1 MRGGHLHLL
10 NNGKL
15 LRTQGKGLKEN
26 FYIITS
32 LNSFVLK
39 VWHHYSVQV
48 AFPHCFLF
56 RTANHKSY
64 FFFGWGG
71 GSVFLFGVNPS
82 WDCTIVYGIA
92 LRVSS
97 SPLLSKESSEVL
109 GQDSNPGPELRHTP
123 SELRNTPSELR
134 HTPNEL
140 RHTPK

>member
-15 LRTQGKGLKEN
+15 SRTQGKGLKEN

-32 LNSFVLK
+32 LNSTEQFGITIQYKWFV
-39 VWHHYSVQV
+39 HI
-48 AFPHCFLF
+48 AFLF

-64 FFFGWGG
+64 FFFWGGGG

-82 WDCTIVYGIA
+82 WDCTIVYGAA

-97 SPLLSKESSEVL
+97 SLLLSKESSEVL
-109 GQDSNPGPELRHTP
+109 GQDSKPGPGRRAHQ
-123 SELRNTPSELR
+123 
-134 HTPNEL
+134 
-140 RHTPK
+140 